1 MATTP
6 VLSLRGINKR
16 YGPNRVLR
24 DISLEVGVGE
34 VAALLGENGA
44 GKSTLLKILA
54 GVVRADGGTIQV
66 DGQAADLESPRAAAA
81 SGVAYIP
88 QELTYVPDITVA
100 ENICLGRW
108 PARWGTTS
116 PSATLRRARTIAQR
130 FGFEL
135 PLEQNM
141 NRLSRAEQQLAEI
154 LKVLIRDARA
164 ILLDEPT
171 AALPDHDALR
181 LLRLTRSLAEE
192 GIAVV
197 YVSHRLDEVFRLCD
211 TIHVLRDGHLALSGP
226 IAGTTSAQAIAQ
238 MLGRELAAA
247 EPARAGTPSTS
258 TALRLKGWSRTGI
271 PALRDV
277 SFEVKSGE
285 IVGMYGLRGSG
296 AECIAEAL
304 GGLHGDIEGATFV
317 AGARVPA
324 LKTPLAAK
332 RAGIAYVPADRKA
345 DGLVLGLSV
354 QHQLSLLSLDRVSRF
369 GFIRRR
375 EERQLA
381 KQLASSVQLRSR
393 GLGQLQVELS
403 GGNQQKVLLA
413 SRMAIKPDIFVLH
426 EPTRGVDVGARLEIH
441 RLLRQLADAGTSILI
456 VTSDIEEVTSVPDR
470 CLVVRQGRIVGE
482 LSRPRSE
489 DQSKILHVA
498 GGTE

>member
-1 MATTP
+1 MATP
-6 VLSLRGINKR
+6 VLTLRDLSKS

-24 DISLEVGVGE
+24 DVSLDVGAGE

-54 GVVRADGGTIQV
+54 GVVRADGGTVEV
-66 DGQAADLESPRAAAA
+66 DGQPVSLGSPRAAAA
-81 SGVAYIP
+81 SGIAYIP
-88 QELTYVPDITVA
+88 QELTYVPDMTVA

-108 PARWGTTS
+108 PTRWGATS
-116 PSATLRRARTIAQR
+116 PSATLRRARSIARR
-130 FGFEL
+130 FGFEF

-171 AALPDHDALR
+171 AALAAEDAQR
-181 LLRLTRSLAEE
+181 LLGITRSLADQ
-192 GIAVV
+192 GIAIVH
-197 YVSHRLDEVFRLCD
+197 VSHRLDEVFRLCD
-211 TIHVLRDGHLALSGP
+211 TIHVLRDGEMVLSGP
-226 IAGTTSAQAIAQ
+226 AADTNSSQAIES
-238 MLGRELAAA
+238 MLGRKLAAA
-247 EPARAGTPSTS
+247 EPARTGTPSHT
-258 TALRLKGWSRTGI
+258 TALRLEGWSSTGI

-277 SFEVKSGE
+277 SVEVKSGE